1 MTIHQDA
8 DLYAAVLEEGEK
20 ASLEL
25 RPGRHA
31 WVQIARGKAM
41 VNGQALEA
49 GDGAALSEEA
59 KVELVGTQKAEV
71 LVFDL
76 A

>member
-1 MTIHQDA
+1 VLDA
-8 DLYAAVLEEGEK
+8 GAEVHH
-20 ASLEL
+20 EL

-31 WVQIARGKAM
+31 WVQVARGDVR
-41 VNGQALEA
+41 VNGEALRT
-49 GDGAALSEEA
+49 GDGAALSDEA
-59 KVELVGTQKAEV
+59 AVDVVATSPAEV